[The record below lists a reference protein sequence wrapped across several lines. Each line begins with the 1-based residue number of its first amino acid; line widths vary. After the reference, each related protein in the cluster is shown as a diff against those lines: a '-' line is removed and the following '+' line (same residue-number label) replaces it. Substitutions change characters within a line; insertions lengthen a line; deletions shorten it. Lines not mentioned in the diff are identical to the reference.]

1 MQQPALTDT
10 DYAGIARI
18 VYEHSRISLGGG
30 KKELVASRLGKRLR
44 LLGCA
49 SYRDYCKLIEGP
61 AGDDEINHLV
71 DAISTNHTFFF
82 REKKHFDFLEQV
94 VLPEF
99 HSTPAFRR
107 DGTFRVWSAAA
118 STGEEPYSIAMTLAM
133 HGDRRPGFHWL
144 MECTDISRTAIEAAR
159 AGVYPNERTAEM
171 DPLTRK
177 RFFQRGIGS
186 QVGKCRVKSELRDRI
201 GWHVMN
207 LFQEAYPFDGKFHVI
222 FCRNVMI
229 YFDRASQELLVHRLA
244 RMLVPGGYLKVGH
257 SESLAN
263 IRHGLTTVQPAVY
276 RKPPK

>member
-1 MQQPALTDT
+1 MQQPVLTDA
-10 DYAGIARI
+10 DYAGIAKI
-18 VYEHSRISLGGG
+18 VYEHSRISLGAG

-44 LLGCA
+44 VLGCR
-49 SYRDYCKLIEGP
+49 SYRDYRQVLEGLE
-61 AGDDEINHLV
+61 GGEEINQLV

-82 REKKHFDFLEQV
+82 REKKHFEFLEQA

-99 HSTPAFRR
+99 HRVSAFRR
-107 DGTFRVWSAAA
+107 DGCFRVWSAAS

-133 HGDRRPGFHWL
+133 HGDRHPGFRWS
-144 MECTDISRTAIEAAR
+144 MECTDISRTAVESAR
-159 AGVYPNERTAEM
+159 EGIYPNERTAEM

-186 QVGKCRVKSELRDRI
+186 QSGKCRVKSELRDRI
-201 GWHVMN
+201 AWHVVN
-207 LFQEAYPFDGKFHVI
+207 LFQEAYPFDGRFHVI

-229 YFDRASQELLVHRLA
+229 YFDRPSQEWLVQRLA
-244 RMLVPGGYLKVGH
+244 GMLVPGGYLKVGH

-263 IRHGLTTVQPAVY
+263 IRHGLVTVQPAVY